1 MSCPMIKLN
10 NGKEIPQ
17 LGFGV
22 YQIKPEDTK
31 RCVLEALKVGY
42 RHIDTAHYY
51 ENERQVGEAIKEF
64 LENNKEVKRED
75 IWVTSKVWVTEFGK
89 GKTRSAV
96 GKMLK
101 RLGLEYIDLVLI
113 HYPYNDYN
121 GAYKELE
128 EEVNAGHIKSIGI
141 SNFEDSKFEDLYNK
155 VKIKPVLNQI
165 ELHPYFQQRVIREKM
180 NAKDVKT
187 EGWAPLAQATTY
199 LFKESIIV
207 NLAQKYKKTEAQ
219 IVLRWHIQSG
229 FITIPKSCNPKRIK
243 ENFEIFDFQLTQD
256 EMDSINALNGKRGRV
271 QYNSFILYFGLW
283 LMPAPK
289 D

>member
-113 HYPYNDYN
+113 HYPYNDYM

-128 EEVNAGHIKSIGI
+128 EEVEAGHIKSIGI

-165 ELHPYFQQRVIREKM
+165 ELHPYFQQREIREKM

-199 LFKESIIV
+199 LFKEKIIV
-207 NLAQKYKKTEAQ
+207 KLAQKYQKTEAQ

-243 ENFEIFDFQLTQD
+243 ENFEIFDFELAQD
-256 EMDSINALNGKRGRV
+256 EMEQINSLNGKRGRV

-283 LMPAPK
+283 FMPAPK